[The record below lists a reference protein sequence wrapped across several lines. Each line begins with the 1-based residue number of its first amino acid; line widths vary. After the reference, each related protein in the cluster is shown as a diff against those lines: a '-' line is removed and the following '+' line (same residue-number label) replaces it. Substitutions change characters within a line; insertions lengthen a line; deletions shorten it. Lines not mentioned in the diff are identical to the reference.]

1 VPDGELPIRK
11 WSIEIYFVRDDG
23 KAVEASIF
31 DKVMYELH
39 PSFGPKRAKQSK
51 SHLHSDQQP
60 ADRPPAKKD
69 PPFRIDEEGWGEFEM
84 IIHFTPLGRGAEI
97 VVNHDLNFQQER
109 YEVYHDLVGGHP
121 VHPIPLMAAGLQE
134 PQARAACGNGEHR
147 RSRKRRAPR
156 RRRDQEARRSQGQA
170 RKLRLDHVQWH

>member
-1 VPDGELPIRK
+1 MPDGELPIRK

-84 IIHFTPLGRGAEI
+84 VIHFIPLGKGAEI

-109 YEVYHDLVGGHP
+109 YEVYHDLVGWP
-121 VHPIPLMAAGLQE
+121 SRPPDPTNCRRSSRTPSPSFLRQWRALEE
-134 PQARAACGNGEHR
+134 PRTARAVAATR
-147 RSRKRRAPR
+147 PRSAAV
-156 RRRDQEARRSQGQA
+156 ARTST
-170 RKLRLDHVQWH
+170 